1 MNTAALQRVFRR
13 IVRCSRFSMFLL
25 ISGDYDI
32 LSVIQAAFY
41 ASVNLRRLF
50 RMYNNPRKGRES
62 SMPEHMAER
71 LSMLSGD
78 QRALSHYPEKAV
90 SGKMKIMVSA
100 CLLGEN
106 CKYNGGN
113 NRNRGLLNLLSGHE
127 IIPICP
133 EVLGGL
139 PVPRIPAEIVNGTV
153 INRENISVDELFRQG
168 AKKALEIAKK
178 EKPDLIILQS
188 RSPSCGAKEIYDGTF
203 SGKLIPGQGVFAE
216 LASCSGFHVMDV
228 EDAIANRLEEL
239 EPDLNTE
246 VYKS

>member
-1 MNTAALQRVFRR
+1 
-13 IVRCSRFSMFLL
+13 
-25 ISGDYDI
+25 
-32 LSVIQAAFY
+32 
-41 ASVNLRRLF
+41 
-50 RMYNNPRKGRES
+50 
-62 SMPEHMAER
+62 MPEHMAER

-133 EVLGGL
+133 EALGGL

-188 RSPSCGAKEIYDGTF
+188 RSPSCGAKQIYDGTF
-203 SGKLIPGQGVFAE
+203 SGKMIPGHGVFAE
-216 LASCSGFHVMDV
+216 LALRSGFLVMDV
-228 EDAIANRLEEL
+228 EDAVTNGLDIAPVVR
-239 EPDLNTE
+239 D
-246 VYKS
+246 